1 MFANTAITA
10 SSLLNGFRFL
20 MNLPKNRSRYG
31 WIGIKI
37 GNPANISGAD
47 SLIGFRL
54 LVEPL

>member
-1 MFANTAITA
+1 MFANKAITA
-10 SSLLNGFRFL
+10 SSLLNGYQIPDESAE
-20 MNLPKNRSRYG
+20 NKNRYG

-37 GNPANISGAD
+37 GNPANISRAD